1 MSASQRR
8 KGAAGER
15 ELATILSEQLGWV
28 VSRNLGQARD
38 GGDDLTIGKFRVEV
52 KRRKRISVYEFVEQ
66 VEATCG
72 PNDVPIVA
80 MRGDGKKWLVLMRLE
95 DALPLIR
102 NELPQR

>member
-15 ELATILSEQLGWV
+15 ELAAMLSEELGWV

-72 PNDVPIVA
+72 PSDVPIVA